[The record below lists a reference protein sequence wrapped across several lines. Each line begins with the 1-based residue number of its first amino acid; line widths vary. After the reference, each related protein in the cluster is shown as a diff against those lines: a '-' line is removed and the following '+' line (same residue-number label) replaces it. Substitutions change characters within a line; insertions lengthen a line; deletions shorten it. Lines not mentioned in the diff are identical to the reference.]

1 MVVFLIEINCLL
13 KVVVVL
19 HQAVLARRADFQRCV
34 LLALGSVLIRSTV
47 VVPVAAAEDGL
58 LVSLFAVF
66 LFIVYLDEAV
76 LVKLLLGSLLLLA
89 SRKSGFRRF
98 SSSPSDP
105 CRELNSQGLLCRR
118 AGYRNRC

>member
-76 LVKLLLGSLLLLA
+76 LVKLLLG
-89 SRKSGFRRF
+89 
-98 SSSPSDP
+98 
-105 CRELNSQGLLCRR
+105 
-118 AGYRNRC
+118 